1 MPKASFNR
9 RPAQGASLE
18 DKVVIQG
25 NDPIMRTTLRSL
37 IILLACA
44 ALIGMHP
51 AQGSGTHEIRLLNN
65 RYIVEASG
73 NTSSPECIF
82 FVPHF
87 NEKIGAEAS
96 REMVRR
102 WNKAAVYVLRPCNA
116 DIENAMKRDHIPFND
131 PAERYLYFSFNS
143 KWYSVDPNRIYTGRG
158 VEREILL
165 FRDGR
170 WERKAALDS
179 SVTVPAQVNQAV
191 QKAADAIL
199 AAIGITKPS
208 HTTIVAVHN
217 NSPTGPRDLKTFS
230 FLWYKEKG
238 PCCDEVE
245 KKNGIPC
252 IYEGDPS
259 HWDNLILVNRL
270 EDFQYLRKDGRFN
283 IVLLHT
289 PAQWEE
295 GDDGS
300 LSVYCGQQGI
310 RYINV
315 EARHMGNTSLMD
327 KESREY
333 QYRMLKLIRKMIETR

>member
-1 MPKASFNR
+1 MLPCE
-9 RPAQGASLE
+9 E
-18 DKVVIQG
+18 DKTVIQG
-25 NDPIMRTTLRSL
+25 NDLIMHKTMIFL
-37 IILLACA
+37 IILLAGA
-44 ALIGMHP
+44 ALFGP
-51 AQGSGTHEIRLLNN
+51 RTAQGSGTQEIRLLDNCYN
-65 RYIVEASG
+65 VEASG
-73 NTSSPECIF
+73 NTGSPECIF

-87 NEKIGAEAS
+87 NEKIGTEAS
-96 REMVRR
+96 EEIVRG

-116 DIENAMKRDHIPFND
+116 DVENAMKRDHIPFND

-143 KWYSVDPNRIYTGRG
+143 QWYSIDPNRIYTGRG

-191 QKAADAIL
+191 QKAGEAIL
-199 AAIGITKPS
+199 AAAGIAKPS
-208 HTTIVAVHN
+208 PPAVVAVHN
-217 NSPTGPRDLKTFS
+217 NSPTRPRDLETFS

-238 PCCDEVE
+238 PCHHEVE
-245 KKNGIPC
+245 KKDGIPC

-259 HWDNLILVNRL
+259 HWDNLILVNRY

-283 IVLLHT
+283 IVLMHT
-289 PAQWEE
+289 PAPGKE

-300 LSVYCGQQGI
+300 LSVYCGQRGI
-310 RYINV
+310 RYVNV
-315 EARHMGNTSLMD
+315 EARHMGTTSLMD